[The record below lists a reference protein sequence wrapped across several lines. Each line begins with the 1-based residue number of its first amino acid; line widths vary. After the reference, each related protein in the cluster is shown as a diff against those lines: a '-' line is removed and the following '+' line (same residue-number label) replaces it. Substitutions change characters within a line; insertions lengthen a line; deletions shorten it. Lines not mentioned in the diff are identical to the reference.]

1 MDLLIH
7 GIDMT
12 HKIYYVIRFDF
23 KNHYVIVKFLFRM
36 LSCLSNLI
44 YSQQLIVDF
53 HNSNS
58 FDINY
63 GV

>member
-12 HKIYYVIRFDF
+12 HKIHYVIRFDF
-23 KNHYVIVKFLFRM
+23 KNHYVIVKLLFRV
-36 LSCLSNLI
+36 LSCLSHLI

-58 FDINY
+58 FDKNY